1 MTTVMKK
8 ITPASTPNIIENDD
22 DSDDN
27 GDNNYDDDYD
37 DDDYDD
43 DAYTDTKA
51 LLMMLIAYDSGHL
64 DPARM
69 LHIIRLAFGPGVFRS
84 SIVGCSISFSLI
96 MVRPRSPAHGSA
108 PP

>member
-1 MTTVMKK
+1 MTTKGHQDIPYAK
-8 ITPASTPNIIENDD
+8 LIRKNAPASTPNIIENDD

-43 DAYTDTKA
+43 
-51 LLMMLIAYDSGHL
+51 
-64 DPARM
+64 
-69 LHIIRLAFGPGVFRS
+69 AFGHGVFRS
-84 SIVGCSISFSLI
+84 SIVCCSISFSLI
-96 MVRPRSPAHGSA
+96 MVRPRGIDHGLH